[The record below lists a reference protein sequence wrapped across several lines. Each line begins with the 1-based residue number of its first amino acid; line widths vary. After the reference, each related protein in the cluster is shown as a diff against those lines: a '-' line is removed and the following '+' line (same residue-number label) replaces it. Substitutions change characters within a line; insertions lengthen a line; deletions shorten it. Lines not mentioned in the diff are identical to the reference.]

1 MSNLKKQDFS
11 YDVSTIGG
19 YSDQVGGELL
29 AKALIGGTT
38 ATVVNLRTGIR
49 GTQALNLLDST
60 PVIQD
65 GNCSLLPSGT
75 TTFTQHNIVTCQ
87 KTLFES
93 LCYKA
98 LFDTYQSMLMKTPGQ
113 TQETV
118 PFEQMI
124 LDLKKKQIEQY
135 VETQLWQGWTGA
147 TSNGQGAA
155 TGSCFNGF
163 ATMISDFSGNTFHAS
178 IANSE
183 GTAFG
188 TQAYGTAGNPITEVD
203 DLINVLDSNALSRED
218 LVVFMSYANFRKYVQ
233 ALTKANFF
241 TNYIGSTDVTGNMVA
256 IHPNTNIKVHPTL
269 GLNASNQ
276 VTIGPAEYMI
286 YGLDLMS
293 DETLRAWYSVDFDE
307 IRVRSNFN
315 FGATIATFGTTK
327 YFAYNGLGLI

>member
-1 MSNLKKQDFS
+1 MKSQKFS

-38 ATVVNLRTGIR
+38 AKYVNVRTGIK

-65 GNCSLLPSGT
+65 GNCSLSPSGT
-75 TTFTQHNIVTCQ
+75 TTFTQHNITTCP

-93 LCYKA
+93 LCYKD
-98 LFDTYQSMLMKTPGQ
+98 LFDTYQSMLMRAGQ
-113 TQETV
+113 TQEEV

-135 VETQLWQGWTGA
+135 VEQKLWQA
-147 TSNGQGAA
+147 TTAGGD
-155 TGSCFNGF
+155 CFNGF
-163 ATMISDFSGNTFHAS
+163 KLLISQSTGNTYSTAIAS
-178 IANSE
+178 SSGATFS
-183 GTAFG
+183 ASA
-188 TQAYGTAGNPITEVD
+188 AYGVSGNPITEVD
-203 DLINVLDSNALSRED
+203 QLINALGDDALSRED
-218 LVVFMSYANFRKYVQ
+218 LVVFMSFANFRLYVQ

-241 TNYIGSTDVTGNMVA
+241 QNYIGSTDVTGMMEA
-256 IHPNTNIKVHPTL
+256 THPNTNVKVVPTI

-276 VTIGPAEYMI
+276 VVIGPAEYMI
-286 YGLDLMS
+286 YGLDLLS

-327 YFAYNGLGLI
+327 YFATNGLA

>member
-1 MSNLKKQDFS
+1 MSNLKNQNFS

-38 ATVVNLRTGIR
+38 ASVVNVRTGIK
-49 GTQALNLLDST
+49 GTQALNLLNST

-65 GNCSLLPSGT
+65 GNCSLSPSGVT
-75 TTFTQHNIVTCQ
+75 QYTQHSITTCP

-93 LCYKA
+93 LCYKQ
-98 LFDTYQSMLMKTPGQ
+98 LFDTYQSMLMKAGQ

-135 VETQLWQGWTGA
+135 VEQKLWQA
-147 TSNGQGAA
+147 TTAGGD
-155 TGSCFNGF
+155 CFNGF
-163 ATMISDFSGNTFHAS
+163 ASMISVATGNTFHNS
-178 IANSE
+178 IASSSGTTFSNSVS
-183 GTAFG
+183 
-188 TQAYGTAGNPITEVD
+188 YGTAGNPITEVD
-203 DLINVLDSNALSRED
+203 NLINVLDDNALSRED
-218 LVVFMSYANFRKYVQ
+218 LVVFMSYANFRLYVQ

-241 TNYIGSTDVTGNMVA
+241 TNYIGGTDVTSNMSA
-256 IHPNTNIKVHPTL
+256 IHPNTNVKVLPTL

-276 VTIGPAEYMI
+276 VTIGPAEYMV
-286 YGLDLMS
+286 YGVDLLS
-293 DETLRAWYSVDFDE
+293 DETLKAWYSVDFDE
-307 IRVRSNFN
+307 IRIRSNFN

-327 YFAYNGLGLI
+327 YFATNGLS